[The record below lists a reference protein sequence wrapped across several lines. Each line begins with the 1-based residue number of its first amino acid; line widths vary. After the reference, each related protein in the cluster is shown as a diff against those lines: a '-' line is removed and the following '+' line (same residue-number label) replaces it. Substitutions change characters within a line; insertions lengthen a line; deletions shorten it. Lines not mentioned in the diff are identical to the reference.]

1 MTETPLFDLPAPTEQ
16 APRKP
21 IKGRS
26 GAYLT
31 NPMLA
36 LHGPGPADR
45 RCHSCTHCLSLE
57 YHGYVYHKCELRG
70 INHGADTDHRLGW
83 PTCGRYEQGLP

>member
-36 LHGPGPADR
+36 LPR
-45 RCHSCTHCLSLE
+45 
-57 YHGYVYHKCELRG
+57 LRLLR
-70 INHGADTDHRLGW
+70 NMTW
-83 PTCGRYEQGLP
+83 S